1 MKTVLGVVMIV
12 CALVLAIAPVFT
24 DCESHG
30 KMLTTAD
37 GRSMSMK
44 CHWAGVAEVAAAI
57 PLGIA
62 GIYALRSRRKETLR
76 FAGIVGAA
84 SGADGDPAAHPVD
97 RGVRQSHDDLQC
109 ADAAHPARLG
119 HPGDRGQHR
128 PVCHRARAGTA
139 GCAGCRMSLLQL
151 AWKNISGNGLRS
163 WVVAL
168 CALVVAAFALFA
180 TLLLRGAATSL
191 ELAADRLGAD
201 IVVVPE
207 GAQTEMEGA
216 LLMGVP
222 AQFWMPAENVE
233 KLAAIP
239 GVEAVSP
246 QIYLATLEGASCC
259 SVSQMFMIAYDPQTD
274 FTVRPWLEERH
285 SAGLG
290 LGEVIGGDYISA
302 TEPDDG
308 ILVYGDLVKLKGNL
322 EPTGTGLDQSLFFT
336 LDTARDIARVSETQ
350 AEKPLVI
357 PPDQVSAVLLKTKPG
372 TDTEQIAVDIYR
384 TVPGVYPIQSANLF
398 QSSRTQL
405 NSLLNTV
412 VIVMALIWPL
422 AIVLIGMV
430 YLMAA
435 NERRR
440 ELGVLRALGRH
451 APLRRCSRCLPRR
464 ACWHSAARRS
474 ALFLA
479 VLAIYLFRRLIMTS
493 LGVPFL
499 LPSPGSLALQIGIGL
514 LLAMFSVF
522 LAALL
527 PAIKIS
533 RQDPAIAM
541 RE

>member
-1 MKTVLGVVMIV
+1 
-12 CALVLAIAPVFT
+12 
-24 DCESHG
+24 
-30 KMLTTAD
+30 
-37 GRSMSMK
+37 MSM
-44 CHWAGVAEVAAAI
+44 
-57 PLGIA
+57 
-62 GIYALRSRRKETLR
+62 
-76 FAGIVGAA
+76 
-84 SGADGDPAAHPVD
+84 
-97 RGVRQSHDDLQC
+97 
-109 ADAAHPARLG
+109 
-119 HPGDRGQHR
+119 
-128 PVCHRARAGTA
+128 
-139 GCAGCRMSLLQL
+139 LQL
-151 AWKNISGNGLRS
+151 AWKNISGNSLRS
-163 WVVAL
+163 WVVVL

-201 IVVVPE
+201 IVVVPQ

-222 AQFWMPAENVE
+222 AHFWMPEENVNR
-233 KLAAIP
+233 LAAIT

-246 QIYLATLEGASCC
+246 QIYLATLKGASCC
-259 SVSQMFMIAYDPQTD
+259 SVSEMFMIAYDPLTD
-274 FTVRPWLEERH
+274 FTVRPWLEKRLP
-285 SAGLG
+285 AGLG
-290 LGEVIGGDYISA
+290 LGEIIAGDYISA
-302 TEPDDG
+302 TEGDDG
-308 ILVYGDLVKLKGNL
+308 ILVYGELVKLKGNL

-336 LDTARDIARVSETQ
+336 LETARQIARTSFSLAKE
-350 AEKPLVI
+350 PLII

-372 TDTEQIAVDIYR
+372 MDTQQIALDIYG

-405 NSLLNTV
+405 QSLLSTV
-412 VIVMALIWPL
+412 VIIMALIWPL

-440 ELGVLRALGRH
+440 ELGVLRALG
-451 APLRRCSRCLPRR
+451 ATSRFVAEQLLVEASLLAFCG
-464 ACWHSAARRS
+464 ASVGV
-474 ALFLA
+474 FLA
-479 VLAIYLFRRLIMTS
+479 ALAIYLFRRLIVVT

-499 LPSPGSLALQIGIGL
+499 LPSPGSLAVQIGIGL